1 MQYIKEYIFILKL
14 LTYFTSQSR
23 NSTNSI
29 KIKIYVYLIQ
39 LNWIYE
45 ILKKSVSKLI
55 FLNEKKNTIDEQNKI
70 INTTSERYKASSKS
84 HI

>member
-14 LTYFTSQSR
+14 LTYFTSQSG

-70 INTTSERYKASSKS
+70 INTTSKRYKASSKS

>member
-70 INTTSERYKASSKS
+70 INTTSKRYKASSKS